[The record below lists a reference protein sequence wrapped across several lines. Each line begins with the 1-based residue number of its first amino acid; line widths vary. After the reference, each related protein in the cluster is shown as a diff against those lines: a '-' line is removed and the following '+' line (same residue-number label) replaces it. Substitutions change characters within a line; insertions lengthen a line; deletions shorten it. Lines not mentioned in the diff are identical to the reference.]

1 MVNVNLTRIVDA
13 LCVLWATLTSDLIGR
28 ALSRAAGFCRW
39 RFQRDARCH
48 WAQARHLLSAFADT
62 PAAISDVLFWEL
74 LASDDVRFWHK
85 ADMPITLRNVRF
97 RG

>member
-1 MVNVNLTRIVDA
+1 MGNAHERFDRQGTKSRGG
-13 LCVLWATLTSDLIGR
+13 VLPLAVSKGCTLSL
-28 ALSRAAGFCRW
+28 
-39 RFQRDARCH
+39 
-48 WAQARHLLSAFADT
+48 AQARHLLSAFADT